1 MNLEN
6 LANLGEFI
14 GGIAVIASLIYLAI
28 QIRQNTRSVKSST
41 IATNTANWSSLL
53 VNLAS
58 GDRSEPYSHGIL
70 GMADISG
77 IHFQQFALMSRAM
90 LVSFESQHYQY
101 LNGALD
107 EDMYRGYERACKDQ
121 ILAFPG
127 HQMIWEITRDG
138 FSPEFRKVVDRL
150 ISEVGEEDYFRM
162 LQQWQEL
169 AGQRKAKHASHRPN
183 L

>member
-28 QIRQNTRSVKSST
+28 QIRQNTQSVRSST

-58 GDRSEPYSHGIL
+58 GDRSEPYNNGIL
-70 GMADISG
+70 GVADISG

-107 EDMYRGYERACKDQ
+107 ENMYRGYERACRDQ

-127 HQMIWEITRDG
+127 HQMIWEITREG
-138 FSPEFRKVVDRL
+138 FSPEFRTLVDRL
-150 ISEVGEEDYFRM
+150 IAEVSEEESFRM
-162 LQQWQEL
+162 LQQWQVL
-169 AGQRKAKHASHRPN
+169 ANKRKAEHAAKRP
-183 L
+183 

>member
-6 LANLGEFI
+6 LANIGEFI

-28 QIRQNTRSVKSST
+28 QIRQNTQSVKSST
-41 IATNTANWSSLL
+41 VATNTANWSSLL

-58 GDRSEPYSHGIL
+58 GDRSEAYMNGL
-70 GMADISG
+70 VGMGDMSAL
-77 IHFQQFALMSRAM
+77 HFQQFALMSRAM

-101 LNGALD
+101 LTGALD
-107 EDMYRGYERACKDQ
+107 QDMYRGYERACKDQ

-138 FSPEFRKVVDRL
+138 FSPDFRELVDRL
-150 ISEVGEEDYFRM
+150 ISEVSEEDSYRM
-162 LQQWQEL
+162 LQQWQHL
-169 AGQRKAKHASHRPN
+169 AKQRKAERERRH